1 MSKSIK
7 LFKFIKTKVCPI
19 VVLLYIVLA
28 TIVQHVHP
36 KYGDSVKCVG
46 LILVSWYV
54 FMLLLEGS
62 IDKDLKSKGN
72 V

>member
-1 MSKSIK
+1 M
-7 LFKFIKTKVCPI
+7 
-19 VVLLYIVLA
+19 LLYIVLA

-36 KYGDSVKCVG
+36 EYGDSVKCVG

-62 IDKDLKSKGN
+62 IDKDLKSKDN